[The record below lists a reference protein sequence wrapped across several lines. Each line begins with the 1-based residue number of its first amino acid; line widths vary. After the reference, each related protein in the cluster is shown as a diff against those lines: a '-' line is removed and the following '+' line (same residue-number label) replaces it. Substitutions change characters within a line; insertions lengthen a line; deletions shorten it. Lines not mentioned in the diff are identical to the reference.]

1 MNSGICVDIFTN
13 FIGAFFGFLF
23 AIIVE
28 IWVSRKDDRDMQEKV
43 RDNIIKELRAIG
55 HELMAV
61 EQSNPIYFRYK
72 FIAWTTCV
80 NSGYLFSV
88 SGKPIY
94 NQYVDIYAQIMFA
107 DDLEQQYF
115 SLIMRKEQ
123 GNVADLRNQVLAVM
137 DKNRVEK
144 RKNILEEIRQI
155 CNLL

>member
-1 MNSGICVDIFTN
+1 MNSEIWVDIFSN
-13 FIGAFFGFLF
+13 FVGAFFGFLF

-28 IWVSRKDDRDMQEKV
+28 VWVSRKDDRDMQEKV

-55 HELMAV
+55 HELMTL
-61 EQSNPIYFRYK
+61 EQSNPIYFRYQ

-94 NQYVDIYAQIMFA
+94 NQYVGIYTQIMFA

-115 SLIMRKEQ
+115 SLLMKKDQSNES
-123 GNVADLRNQVLAVM
+123 DLQDQVLAMM
-137 DKNRVEK
+137 DKNRIEK

-155 CNLL
+155 CDML